1 VFELKKVKKILD
13 SLPNLIKI
21 EILRHYHSLYYYLKF
36 KPDSATLNITDRC
49 CFRCI
54 MCVQWKD
61 TNKEELATE
70 EWLDIIKQLKNAG
83 VKKITFSGGEPL
95 LREDIVE
102 LVRYAKE
109 LGCNISLFTNGYLLT
124 KKKAEELV
132 LNGVNFIS
140 MSVDAT
146 NNNFEEIRGL
156 RGSFKKIEES
166 CETISEISKR
176 YNTGA
181 SFSFLLM
188 KPTLNY
194 LKDVFFLIDK
204 FNFPLVINL
213 LDYTPYFFQ
222 IENKET
228 LWINKED
235 KKEFLEVLKLLSQRI
250 KNNRKSVYLNYVSL
264 DYIRRYFS
272 DPLQPHIPCF
282 VSQQRICIDAKGNVF
297 GGCWSMGSFGS
308 LKNNTLQEIMRSEK
322 YKMAHKRMFFKQCPG
337 CSCGY
342 ITNLNFNLPTLLKEI
357 SLIIFPYKRDRFLK
371 RIINE

>member
-1 VFELKKVKKILD
+1 MFKLDKVKKILD

-21 EILRHYHSLYYYLKF
+21 EILRYYPSLYYYLKF

-70 EWLDIIKQLKNAG
+70 EWLDIITQLKNAG

-124 KKKAEELV
+124 KKKLEELV
-132 LNGVNFIS
+132 SSGLNFIS
-140 MSVDAT
+140 MSVDAI
-146 NNNFEEIRGL
+146 NNNFEEIRGV
-156 RGSFKKIEES
+156 RGGFKKIEES
-166 CETISEISKR
+166 CEIISEISKR
-176 YNTGA
+176 NNFGA

-188 KPTLNY
+188 KPTLAY
-194 LKDVFFLIDK
+194 LKDVFSFIDK
-204 FNFPLVINL
+204 FNIPLVINL
-213 LDYTPYFFQ
+213 LDFTPYFFH
-222 IENKET
+222 IENKEG
-228 LWINKED
+228 LWIKKED
-235 KKEFLEVLKLLSQRI
+235 SKEFLESIRLLADKI
-250 KNNRKSVYLNYVSL
+250 KNHRKSVYLNYTSL
-264 DYIRRYFS
+264 DYVRRYFV
-272 DPLQPHIPCF
+272 DPLRRDIPCF
-282 VSQQRICIDAKGNVF
+282 ISQKRICIDAKGNVF

-308 LKNNTLQEIMRSEK
+308 LKNNTLQEIMQSEK

-342 ITNLNFNLPTLLKEI
+342 ITNLNFNLPTLLKEA